1 MEETKRGWTTF
12 SSAHR
17 GAMGRKTKRPRAE
30 GEAPKKCDFR
40 QRAHSNPLAD
50 VGEDGHPTHPSRV
63 DWHASFPQHFAP
75 LAPLDPGGAAPL
87 AAAAPARAVEW
98 VDVGCGYGGLLMSM
112 ATEFPDKLM
121 LGMEIRHKVAEF
133 AHEKIV
139 SLRREQ
145 EGKYQNVDVIQTN
158 TMKYVPQFFFK
169 GQLEKMMFCFPDPH
183 FKKNTH
189 RRRIISADMNAEYAY
204 CLREGGLA
212 YIVTDVLELY
222 EWMVRYLEEHPLFD
236 RLTSEEEAADPVV
249 PFIRTRTDESIKV
262 ERNQG
267 QKYSA
272 VYRRRADAS
281 GWGLVA
287 ADCHASGAARILAEA
302 RLSGHWIATAD
313 GCPGIAG
320 RDRAYAVQ
328 HAMCT
333 LAPDPGSAAGQQHT
347 ERGKVL
353 GECLGRQC
361 GWKLLTEW
369 SSDDQAKASS
379 VGAAVN
385 GETHAAAAAKE
396 KLQAAAEAV
405 PTPPKASCLLAAHLA
420 VAMRRDRLFLCL
432 FILSVYLVG
441 PRAVIAIKRTDSSG
455 QAAKKGGKGQQIR
468 VPLFS
473 SAIREAETALVPA
486 PRAPFDIWCQAT
498 DIIVSATLGIPIII
512 VCHSQNQ

>member
-1 MEETKRGWTTF
+1 
-12 SSAHR
+12 
-17 GAMGRKTKRPRAE
+17 MGRKTKRPRAE

-50 VGEDGHPTHPSRV
+50 VGEDGHPSHPSRV

-75 LAPLDPGGAAPL
+75 LAPLEPGAAAPL

-139 SLRREQ
+139 SLRREH
-145 EGKYQNVDVIQTN
+145 EGRYQNVDVIQTN

-302 RLSGHWIATAD
+302 RLSGNWIATAD
-313 GCPGIAG
+313 GCPDITG

-328 HAMCT
+328 HAMCM
-333 LAPDPGSAAGQQHT
+333 LASGPGSAAGQHT

-369 SSDDQAKASS
+369 ASDDQAKASS

-385 GETHAAAAAKE
+385 GETHAATAAKE
-396 KLQAAAEAV
+396 KLQAAAEAA
-405 PTPPKASCLLAAHLA
+405 PTPLSYSCFLASNLA
-420 VAMRRDRLFLCL
+420 VIIYTNDMYGDYYIRRL
-432 FILSVYLVG
+432 
-441 PRAVIAIKRTDSSG
+441 IKRLIRPRRPRGRAGRDSRS
-455 QAAKKGGKGQQIR
+455 
-468 VPLFS
+468 VSHS
-473 SAIREAETALVPA
+473 SAARFARPKQRSYLL
-486 PRAPFDIWCQAT
+486 RAILMML
-498 DIIVSATLGIPIII
+498 S
-512 VCHSQNQ
+512 S